1 MSLRQVMRSIL
12 TINLV
17 LVRYGAS
24 LRARPF
30 RCRPGGEQRTA
41 RPTTSSNVAHA
52 PDGLVAVF
60 TNQQATI
67 FRDGDSD
74 RATPDFAVGRN
85 EAGHEIFILA
95 GRFAGR
101 FVECYAHHFVTSTF
115 H

>member
-30 RCRPGGEQRTA
+30 RCRLGGAQRTA

-60 TNQQATI
+60 TNKQAAV
-67 FRDGDSD
+67 FGDGDSD
-74 RATPDFAVGRN
+74 RATPNLAVGRD
-85 EAGHEIFILA
+85 EAGHEIFIFAA
-95 GRFAGR
+95 GFAG
-101 FVECYAHHFVTSTF
+101 
-115 H
+115 